1 MYNPIVIIIEF
12 ETDFSNVINVPDFVL
27 VHKQQESNQLVL
39 GDVQIVL
46 AQTNKT
52 HNQRML
58 LFYLVDQQNL

>member
-12 ETDFSNVINVPDFVL
+12 ETDFSNVVNVPDFVL

-39 GDVQIVL
+39 GNVQIVL
-46 AQTNKT
+46 AQANKT

-58 LFYLVDQQNL
+58 LLYLVDQQDL

>member
-1 MYNPIVIIIEF
+1 MYDPIVIIIEF

-39 GDVQIVL
+39 GDVQVVL
-46 AQTNKT
+46 AQANKT

-58 LFYLVDQQNL
+58 LLYLVDQQNL